1 MSQEHG
7 PASFHPQELLRAAAP
22 FLGEA
27 PQLEELR
34 YLLLDR
40 ADEITAEFYRT
51 ITSSVEAAPF
61 IEDEVKLKRLHA
73 SLGEWMAAF
82 LSSPPEARERAE
94 LAVRMT
100 VTHLRIGMPLELT
113 MLGHHTLRAIMVREL
128 MERWPAGDRFGLIQA
143 TESLNR
149 AFDYDLLLM
158 VSCYHAEAV
167 GRADAAGAG
176 LRRANERLEQSMQA
190 QEGLL
195 RTTSH
200 ELRTPLA
207 GLVGMLRMLK
217 RGVYESE
224 AERTD
229 ALDDALGAA
238 HHLQALTDDLL
249 HLARLDLGRDHFL
262 RSDFELR
269 EASEEVLRRL
279 QARAE
284 EGSVALVL
292 EPGDACPVHADR
304 ERHAQILT
312 NLLQNAIR
320 HTPGGEVRIVLQS
333 LPESGHVLTEV
344 RDNGQGIDAEL
355 LPKLFQPFTQSS
367 GGGSLGLGL
376 TICRRLVLAM
386 GGRILAESS
395 GTGAGS
401 CFSFTLPMA
410 GREAEANFSE
420 GPDDAPLRV
429 LLVDDDAVWS
439 HDLAT
444 WLCQELPLQVIA
456 VSTAESALE
465 EVRKARFDLILLDVA
480 LPSTSEGRARDGLSL
495 LEELARHPDTLL
507 ARKWLISGHDPRF
520 LRAELERTWHDAFHT
535 KAEVLADR
543 AAFLAEVRA
552 ALPQRHG

>member
-1 MSQEHG
+1 MKDARG
-7 PASFHPQELLRAAAP
+7 PASFHPQEVLRAAVP

-61 IEDEVKLKRLHA
+61 IEDEVKLKRLRA
-73 SLGEWMAAF
+73 SLGEWMEAF

-113 MLGHHTLRAIMVREL
+113 MLGHHTLRAIMVREI

-158 VSCYHAEAV
+158 VSCYHAEAL

-217 RGVYESE
+217 RGVYEGESE
-224 AERTD
+224 RNE

-249 HLARLDLGRDHFL
+249 HLARLDLGRDQFQ
-262 RSDFELR
+262 RTDFSLR

-284 EGSVALVL
+284 EEQVELVL
-292 EPGDACPVHADR
+292 EDGADCRVHADR

-312 NLLQNAIR
+312 NLVQNAIR
-320 HTPGGEVRIVLQS
+320 HSPGGTIRISMLE
-333 LPESGHVLTEV
+333 LPDSGHVLTEV
-344 RDNGQGIDAEL
+344 RDNGGGIDPEL
-355 LPKLFQPFTQSS
+355 LPKLFQPFTQSA

-386 GGRILAESS
+386 GGRILAESD
-395 GTGAGS
+395 GPDQGS

-410 GREAEANFSE
+410 GREAEANFTA
-420 GPDDAPLRV
+420 GPADAPLRL

-439 HDLAT
+439 HDIAT
-444 WLCQELPLQVIA
+444 WLCDELPLYV
-456 VSTAESALE
+456 VSVATAEAALDA
-465 EVRKARFDLILLDVA
+465 VRETRFDLILLDVA

-520 LRAELERTWHDAFHT
+520 LRSELERSWHDAFLT

-543 AAFLAEVRA
+543 AAFLAKVRA

>member
-1 MSQEHG
+1 MSEQHVSG
-7 PASFHPQELLRAAAP
+7 SFHPQELLRAAEP
-22 FLGEA
+22 FLGQA
-27 PQLEELR
+27 PQLDELR

-40 ADEITAEFYRT
+40 ADEITSEFYRT

-61 IEDEVKLKRLHA
+61 IQDELKLKRLHA
-73 SLGEWMAAF
+73 SLVEWMDAF

-94 LAVRMT
+94 LALRMT

-113 MLGHHTLRAIMVREL
+113 MLGHKTLRSIMVREL

-143 TESLNR
+143 TESLQR

-158 VSCYHAEAV
+158 VSCYHAEAL

-190 QEGLL
+190 QEDLL

-217 RGVYESE
+217 RGVYEGTD
-224 AERTD
+224 ERTE

-249 HLARLDLGRDHFL
+249 HLARLDLGRDHFQ

-269 EASEEVLRRL
+269 EASDEVLRRL
-279 QARAE
+279 RARAE
-284 EGSVALVL
+284 EGQVDLMI
-292 EPGDACPVHADR
+292 EPGESCPVFADR

-312 NLLQNAIR
+312 NLVQNAIR
-320 HTPGGEVRIVLQS
+320 HSPEGSVRVSLQE

-386 GGRILAESS
+386 GGRILAESD
-395 GTGAGS
+395 GPGQGS

-410 GREAEANFSE
+410 GRESEANFTE
-420 GPDDAPLRV
+420 GPDDAPLQL

-444 WLCQELPLQVIA
+444 WICSELPMRVVA
-456 VSTAESALE
+456 VSTAEAALE
-465 EVRKARFDLILLDVA
+465 SVRHARFDLILLDVA

-520 LRAELERTWHDAFHT
+520 LRAELERSWHDAFHT

-543 AAFLAEVRA
+543 PAFLAAMRA
-552 ALPQRHG
+552 ALPDRHG